1 MIFRHFGHICGF
13 IVMKRKSTPSGVL
26 FLLSDYPDSALT
38 FPANARDETMRDVGC
53 MYARWGRNGKPGV
66 EPEPAL
72 RLPCC
77 GFIPQAAGGRVRS
90 GKATSVCYNSVLQL
104 RA

>member
-1 MIFRHFGHICGF
+1 MIFRHFGHTCNHCHE
-13 IVMKRKSTPSGVL
+13 KKSTPSGVL
-26 FLLSDYPDSALT
+26 FYSDYPDSALT

-90 GKATSVCYNSVLQL
+90 GKATTMAL
-104 RA
+104 

>member
-1 MIFRHFGHICGF
+1 MIFRHFGHTCGRCHEKKKHAIRRAF
-13 IVMKRKSTPSGVL
+13 FT
-26 FLLSDYPDSALT
+26 SDYPDSALT

-53 MYARWGRNGKPGV
+53 MYARWGRNGKTGV
-66 EPEPAL
+66 EPEPAR